1 MNKFKLGPLTVNLKT
16 LSEEI
21 DPKANASANA
31 VLLMDKLRTNS
42 QFMQMLQAIQLPT
55 DKYKAIQ
62 KFADLLGIPEQ
73 RFIDFCQQQEN
84 ITKQNQGV

>member
-1 MNKFKLGPLTVNLKT
+1 MKKYKLGPLNIVLKKNLF
-16 LSEEI
+16 EEI
-21 DPKANASANA
+21 DGKANASANS

-42 QFMQMLQAIQLPT
+42 QFMQMLSEIQLPS
-55 DKYKAIQ
+55 DKYRAIQ

-84 ITKQNQGV
+84 LSKQQ

>member
-1 MNKFKLGPLTVNLKT
+1 MKNKKMT
-16 LSEEI
+16 LRSLMEEI
-21 DPKANASANA
+21 DPKAQASANA
-31 VLLMDKLRTNS
+31 VLLMDKLRSNP
-42 QFMQMLQAIQLPT
+42 QFMQMLNQIQLPT

-84 ITKQNQGV
+84 VIKQGI

>member
-1 MNKFKLGPLTVNLKT
+1 MKKYKLGPLNIVLKKNLF
-16 LSEEI
+16 EEI
-21 DPKANASANA
+21 DGKANASANS

-42 QFMQMLQAIQLPT
+42 QFMQMLSEIQLPS

-84 ITKQNQGV
+84 LSKQQ

>member
-1 MNKFKLGPLTVNLKT
+1 MT
-16 LSEEI
+16 LRSLMEEI
-21 DPKANASANA
+21 DPKAQASANA

-42 QFMQMLQAIQLPT
+42 QFMQMISQIQLPT
-55 DKYKAIQ
+55 DKYRAIQ

-84 ITKQNQGV
+84 IIKQGI